1 MGVGAVTHGAVH
13 ASVLRMALIDVA
25 CGAMTGFSH
34 VVPYIPLGCIRF
46 SNIVHRTVA
55 NKAWHRG
62 VRSMESSVEIRA
74 VIVGIKAQ
82 RSQYIGAVQSRF
94 V

>member
-1 MGVGAVTHGAVH
+1 MGIGAVAHGAVH
-13 ASVLRMALIDVA
+13 ASILRMALIEVA
-25 CGAMTGFSH
+25 CGAMTGFGH

-46 SNIVHRTVA
+46 SNIVHRAVA

-62 VRSMESSVEIRA
+62 VRSMESSIEIRA
-74 VIVGIKAQ
+74 VVVRIKAQ
-82 RSQYIGAVQSRF
+82 CSQYIGAVQSRF